1 MRSCLSGPS
10 PLPLDA
16 SHNKSG
22 LGAFTLGN
30 GDQTR
35 YDTRQIGMK
44 PVSASAALAAAES
57 AARAAGKLMKAHL
70 RRAKKVN
77 EATQHDI
84 KLDLDVRC
92 QRLITRQLALEFPEI
107 PVLGE
112 EGCDPSIE
120 EAPARWVVDPIDGTV
135 NYAYGIPHACVSIAL
150 QVRDRKRY
158 STLMGVVH
166 DPFLDETWT
175 ATATGP
181 ARLNG
186 RKIHVSPRPRLSEAI
201 VSLGF
206 AKSKETLDRMLPV
219 FGELIHQVRKVRL
232 MGSAALAL
240 TYVADGR
247 FDAYV
252 EAGIRLW
259 DVAAGG
265 LIVQRAGGRF
275 EITPIEGEPYKYS
288 LNANNGQIH
297 APLKRIADRFPTSS
311 PTPEP

>member
-1 MRSCLSGPS
+1 
-10 PLPLDA
+10 
-16 SHNKSG
+16 
-22 LGAFTLGN
+22 
-30 GDQTR
+30 
-35 YDTRQIGMK
+35 MK
-44 PVSASAALAAAES
+44 PVSAPAALAAAES
-57 AARAAGKLMKAHL
+57 AARAAGKLMRAHL
-70 RRAKKVN
+70 RRTKKVN

-92 QRLITRQLALEFPEI
+92 QRLITRQLALEFPSI

-112 EGCDPSIE
+112 EGCDATIE
-120 EAPARWVVDPIDGTV
+120 EADARWVVDPIDGTV
-135 NYAYGIPHACVSIAL
+135 NYAHGIPHACVSIAL
-150 QVRDRKRY
+150 QIRDRKRY
-158 STLMGVVH
+158 TTLVGVVH

-186 RKIHVSPRPRLSEAI
+186 RKIQVSPRPRLSEAV

-206 AKSKETLDRMLPV
+206 AKSKDTLDRMLPV

-232 MGSAALAL
+232 MGSAALTL

-275 EITPIEGEPYKYS
+275 ELTPIDGEPYKYS
-288 LNANNGQIH
+288 LNANNGHIH
-297 APLKRIADRFPTSS
+297 APLKRIADRFPAPTSS
-311 PTPEP
+311 PEP

>member
-1 MRSCLSGPS
+1 
-10 PLPLDA
+10 
-16 SHNKSG
+16 
-22 LGAFTLGN
+22 
-30 GDQTR
+30 
-35 YDTRQIGMK
+35 MK

-57 AARAAGKLMKAHL
+57 AARAAGKLMRTHL
-70 RRAKKVN
+70 RRTKKVN

-92 QRLITRQLALEFPEI
+92 QRLITQELALAFPDI
-107 PVLGE
+107 PILGE
-112 EGCDPSIE
+112 EGCDATIE
-120 EAPARWVVDPIDGTV
+120 EAAARWVVDPIDGTV
-135 NYAYGIPHACVSIAL
+135 NYAHGIPHACVSIAL
-150 QVRDRKRY
+150 QIRNRKRY
-158 STLMGVVH
+158 TTQVGVVH

-186 RKIHVSPRPRLSEAI
+186 RKIHVSPRPRLSESV

-206 AKSKETLDRMLPV
+206 AKSKDTLDRMLPV

-275 EITPIEGEPYKYS
+275 EITPIDGEPYKYS
-288 LNANNGQIH
+288 LNANNGHIH
-297 APLKRIADRFPTSS
+297 APLKRIADRFPAPTS
-311 PTPEP
+311 PPEP